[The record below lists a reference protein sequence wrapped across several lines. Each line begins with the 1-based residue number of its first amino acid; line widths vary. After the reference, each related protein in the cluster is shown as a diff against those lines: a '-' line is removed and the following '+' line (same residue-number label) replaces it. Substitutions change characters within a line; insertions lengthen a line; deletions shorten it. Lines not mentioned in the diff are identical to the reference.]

1 MTNNENQSQR
11 FIYIRATRE
20 KVPVTDAQFHAFY
33 SEACRIRKR
42 EQYHHRCMCPKK
54 YIWACDGDCAV
65 CEYHTAGDVL
75 SLDATNNDDG
85 TNLYD
90 SNLTTC
96 ISMEDVISDRL
107 LLEQLLHR
115 LQELDPEANRIIEM
129 LSDNM
134 SDRAIAE
141 KLGRKQRTFAD
152 QMKRYRTEL
161 RKIRGY

>member
-1 MTNNENQSQR
+1 MTSNENQSQR

-33 SEACRIRKR
+33 NEACRIRKR

-90 SNLTTC
+90 SNLTAS

-115 LQELDPEANRIIEM
+115 YKSNPWETRSKRAGFYLPEYAGNYLPYTVEFKSNVSVDIE
-129 LSDNM
+129 D
-134 SDRAIAE
+134 
-141 KLGRKQRTFAD
+141 
-152 QMKRYRTEL
+152 
-161 RKIRGY
+161 